1 MCQAAIAKPLLAAG
15 LSHNKN
21 KIMSMKKAALMLGL
35 AATMMDYTNPYAD
48 LPEMRYSGSKPSRK
62 SPLTK
67 KQKKARAASKRA
79 KQARKRGR

>member
-1 MCQAAIAKPLLAAG
+1 M
-15 LSHNKN
+15 N
-21 KIMSMKKAALMLGL
+21 MKKAALMLGL

-48 LPEMRYSGSKPSRK
+48 LHEMRYSGSKASRK
-62 SPLTK
+62 TPLTK

>member
-1 MCQAAIAKPLLAAG
+1 
-15 LSHNKN
+15 
-21 KIMSMKKAALMLGL
+21 MKKAALMLGL

-62 SPLTK
+62 TPLTK

>member
-1 MCQAAIAKPLLAAG
+1 
-15 LSHNKN
+15 
-21 KIMSMKKAALMLGL
+21 MKKVALMLGL

-67 KQKKARAASKRA
+67 KQRKSRAASKRA